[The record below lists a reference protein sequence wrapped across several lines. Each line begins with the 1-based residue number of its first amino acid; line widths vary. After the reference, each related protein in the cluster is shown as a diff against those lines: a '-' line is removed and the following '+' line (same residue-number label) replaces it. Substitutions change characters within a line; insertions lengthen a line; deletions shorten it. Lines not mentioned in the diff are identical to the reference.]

1 MSGNRMAQ
9 MTEAERKP
17 NIRLQVDFQILSP
30 ASNWIQDWS
39 NQLVIGVDNKTT
51 YSLGKHEISEGWWSH
66 YLKSIS
72 FQFSTNNKQYQEEG

>member
-1 MSGNRMAQ
+1 MTQ

-39 NQLVIGVDNKTT
+39 NQLVIGIDNKTT
-51 YSLGKHEISEGWWSH
+51 CILGKDNLIQGW
-66 YLKSIS
+66 
-72 FQFSTNNKQYQEEG
+72 